1 MGISLLRIDER
12 LIHGQIAYSWSKD
25 YPADQFMVIDDV
37 IAKDDF
43 QKSLLEMAVP
53 MGKSFQALDTATAI
67 DYLKQANY
75 PSTMIVVKGP
85 QVVLDLVNAGVTIP
99 SINVGGMY
107 FQADRKEYSKT
118 VYLNENEVSI
128 FKQLSTKG
136 IQLDMRT
143 SPEDHVTDLAQ
154 KL

>member
-1 MGISLLRIDER
+1 LRIDER

-25 YPADQFMVIDDV
+25 YPSEQFMVIDD
-37 IAKDDF
+37 IISKDDF

-53 MGKSFQALDTATAI
+53 MGKSFQALDTQTAI
-67 DYLKQANY
+67 DYLKQPAF

-85 QVVLDLVNAGVTIP
+85 QVVLDLVNAGVSIP

-107 FQADRKEYSKT
+107 FQSDRKEYSKT

-128 FKQLSTKG
+128 FKQLSAKG
-136 IQLDMRT
+136 VQLDMRT